1 MIRRPPRSTRT
12 DTPFPYPTLFRSN
25 LVILLACIVKGLAL
39 DLPALGPGQGPVVVE
54 QGRLPAAVGGVGQHP
69 PAFAEPVAVLVEQ
82 RGASGLGVVG
92 DLDEIAELV
101 AELHQHAVFAPGQ
114 AATALLLAAMLL
126 AARHHRAQTER
137 KSTRLNSRH

>member
-1 MIRRPPRSTRT
+1 MQTGYRSPEVNA
-12 DTPFPYPTLFRSN
+12 TPEIKCCN
-25 LVILLACIVKGLAL
+25 LWLLLASIVQGFAFDLAAPGL
-39 DLPALGPGQGPVVVE
+39 GQGPVVVE
-54 QGRLPAAVGGVGQHP
+54 QGRLPTAVGGVGQHP

-82 RGASGLGVVG
+82 RGASGRGVVG

-126 AARHHRAQTER
+126 AARHHRAQAEE
-137 KSTRLNSRH
+137 